1 MVKMEATLRKD
12 ILEETYKDMEKLI
25 LKVTWKFQTRYGG
38 EIDDLIGQANLLFIL
53 AFDEYDESKKTQLST
68 WLWHYIN
75 RGLWNYIKTE
85 NHKNNHI
92 SIDDEDKNINPQTSD
107 SFSILE
113 LLDELEQDTLLI
125 IRLFLETPNE
135 LIASI
140 LNEGKQMNHIQ
151 GFMRRRLRNRLKQLG
166 WTLKRVTEAF
176 DKIKEAIQY

>member
-1 MVKMEATLRKD
+1 MEATLRKD